1 MATMRAAC
9 VKRYGG
15 PEQVE
20 IRDVPKPFPKA
31 GEISIR
37 VVATTVSSGDWRI
50 RSSEVPAGMRT
61 LLRLAM
67 GWSGP
72 RQPVLGT
79 ELAGVVDQLGA
90 GVSEWRVGD
99 AVVAMPGA
107 AMGAHAEVKIMP
119 AAGKLI
125 AKPASLTFSEAAAM
139 CFGGLTAL
147 HYLRAMAALQPG
159 ERALVIGAAG
169 AVGSAAV
176 QLARALGAEVTGV
189 CSGANAALVAGL
201 GAGRVIDYTQS
212 DYLAGSESYDV
223 IMDTVGGTSYGACAR
238 VLRPGGRFLR
248 VVADLRGL
256 LSAPF
261 QGRRA
266 GHRVIGGVS
275 TERREDM
282 RFLAELVERGQY
294 RPVIDSSFPF
304 ERIADAH
311 ARVDSHHKRGSVIV
325 DVTRAPTSSQHA
337 LSFN

>member
-9 VKRYGG
+9 VKSYGG
-15 PEQVE
+15 PEHVE
-20 IRDVPKPFPKA
+20 IRDVPRPTPRP

-37 VVATTVSSGDWRI
+37 VVATTVSSGDWRV

-61 LLRLAM
+61 PMRLAM
-67 GWSGP
+67 GWSTP

-79 ELAGVVDQLGA
+79 ELSGIVDELGA

-99 AVVAMPGA
+99 PVVAMAGA
-107 AMGAHAEVKIMP
+107 AMGAHAEFKIVP

-147 HYLRAMAALQPG
+147 HYLRARAALQRG
-159 ERALVIGAAG
+159 ERLLVIGAAG

-201 GAGRVIDYTQS
+201 GAARVIDYTQT
-212 DYLAGSESYDV
+212 DYTTGGEPHDV
-223 IMDTVGGTSYGACAR
+223 VMDCVGATSYRACR
-238 VLRPGGRFLR
+238 SVLRPRGRLLR
-248 VVADLRGL
+248 VVAGLGGL
-256 LSAPF
+256 LCAPF

-266 GHRVIGGVS
+266 GHRVIAGVS

-282 RFLAELVERGQY
+282 LYLAELAERGQY
-294 RPVIDSSFPF
+294 RPVIDSHYPF
-304 ERIADAH
+304 ERIAEAH
-311 ARVDSHHKRGSVIV
+311 ARVDTHHKRGSVIV
-325 DVTRAPTSSQHA
+325 DVSPGPEG
-337 LSFN
+337 